1 MKRAAPPLMF
11 LMLVLGGWTGFRLAS
26 YTLWPE
32 PGSPDQQAQPGQK
45 AAERHARG
53 PIALG
58 PPELHPP
65 GGLLAPHQDRLVAPL
80 FHVQQ
85 GVARLHHRATLLGLP
100 SPLVRSPAIVIAP
113 PAPPRAPDMAPPAPW
128 RPMPPPSLMSPTRS
142 ERVSRFAG
150 SAWLFVRDGGAAAD
164 LAPGGMLGG
173 SQAGV
178 RLTFRIA
185 GSYRRPLALSARL
198 YAPLDRPQ
206 AAEAAVGL
214 DWRPIAALPLHL
226 LAERREAIG
235 REGRSDFALL
245 VHGGGE
251 RRLLGGRLRIDA
263 YGQAGLV
270 GTRSPDLFADGAVRA
285 TAPVGPVEV
294 GAGAW
299 GGAQPGAARL
309 DVGPHLSARL
319 PITRLN
325 IRASAE
331 WRFRIAGDAAP
342 ASGPALT
349 IAADF

>member
-1 MKRAAPPLMF
+1 MRRGAPPLLF
-11 LMLVLGGWTGFRLAS
+11 LLLVLGGWTGFRLGS
-26 YTLWPE
+26 YTLWQD
-32 PGSPDQQAQPGQK
+32 PGSSDRALQPGAP
-45 AAERHARG
+45 AADGPARRPIVLASPEFG
-53 PIALG
+53 PAARV
-58 PPELHPP
+58 
-65 GGLLAPHQDRLVAPL
+65 LAPHDDRRVAPPVL
-80 FHVQQ
+80 LQRRL
-85 GVARLHHRATLLGLP
+85 ARTQPHATLLSLP
-100 SPLVRSPAIVIAP
+100 SSSIHSSAIAITPPLPP
-113 PAPPRAPDMAPPAPW
+113 PAPAIAPLAPW
-128 RPMPPPSLMSPTRS
+128 RPMPPLFLASPTRG
-142 ERVSRFAG
+142 ERASRLAG
-150 SAWLFVRDGGAAAD
+150 SAWLFVRDGGAAAN

-178 RLTFRIA
+178 RLTYRIA
-185 GSYRRPLALSARL
+185 GSPRRPLALSARL

-206 AAEAAVGL
+206 AAEAAAGL
-214 DWRPIAALPLHL
+214 DWRPFAALPLHL

-285 TAPVGPVEV
+285 AMPVGPVEV

-309 DVGPHLSARL
+309 DVGPQLSARL

-349 IAADF
+349 IATDF